1 MGFTWTQEDL
11 PVMGYQILYYDQ
23 EYRERVMAEIEM
35 KALID
40 LVSQLRRGALIRE
53 GDGGWELCF
62 KATALIRKKLHP
74 VTHKPIGDI
83 DYATDLD
90 FDDIVL
96 YSKTEDGLA
105 NFTSWMAENNFT

>member
-1 MGFTWTQEDL
+1 
-11 PVMGYQILYYDQ
+11 
-23 EYRERVMAEIEM
+23 MAV
-35 KALID
+35 LQGNSFD
-40 LVSQLRRGALIRE
+40 SH
-53 GDGGWELCF
+53 
-62 KATALIRKKLHP
+62 KLHP